1 MCFWCRDPPFDNWQ
15 KKADRQK
22 CSFLLFDH
30 ILPTPTAAAD
40 NPLNIYPDISSA
52 VAAAPVSNMSIIII
66 IIIIIIITL
75 IIIII
80 VIGTVPMKICR
91 EMEIKSWPLYC
102 VQFA

>member
-52 VAAAPVSNMSIIII
+52 VAAAPVANMA
-66 IIIIIIITL
+66 IIIITL
-75 IIIII
+75 DDRWKGSTAIEIE
-80 VIGTVPMKICR
+80 TVTA
-91 EMEIKSWPLYC
+91 L
-102 VQFA
+102 

>member
-52 VAAAPVSNMSIIII
+52 VAAAPVANMSIIII
-66 IIIIIIITL
+66 TL
-75 IIIII
+75 DDRWKGSTAIEIE
-80 VIGTVPMKICR
+80 TVTA
-91 EMEIKSWPLYC
+91 L
-102 VQFA
+102 